1 MFDFGYQREPATRQ
15 QTFACP
21 ACRGRLVM
29 SREHEL
35 GPLTCP
41 HCDTTVAAPPFF
53 SRRRLG
59 TAKPWPEMRVT
70 CQQCGELH
78 RVDARWFGRSLRC
91 GHCDSLTGVE
101 APRWW
106 RWHRP
111 VAKYLTQE
119 DLRRSLH
126 HRMLATGRRAF
137 ADSAIPAD
145 TRRRFAFY
153 CGHCGGLHEARV
165 WDIASQM
172 ACEQCD
178 VMLIIPPPLRPDHQR
193 EAELPRVPPKPPA
206 PREPAAPRTGGF
218 CTRCGQALTSNVA
231 AGTADLPR
239 CQRCGTQT
247 QRSRASSLR
256 W

>member
-1 MFDFGYQREPATRQ
+1 MFDFGAQREPATQQ

-29 SREHEL
+29 SREHER
-35 GPLTCP
+35 GSLTCP
-41 HCDTTVAAPPFF
+41 HCDTTIAAPPFF

-59 TAKPWPEMRVT
+59 TAKPWPELHVA
-70 CQQCGELH
+70 CEHCGEPH

-91 GHCDSLTGVE
+91 GYCDRVTPVAQPG
-101 APRWW
+101 WW
-106 RWHRP
+106 AWHRP
-111 VAKYLTQE
+111 VAKFLTQE

-153 CGHCGGLHEARV
+153 CGHCGSLHEARV

-178 VMLIIPPPLRPDHQR
+178 VMLIIPPPLRNGSPHAT
-193 EAELPRVPPKPPA
+193 ESPTPPA
-206 PREPAAPRTGGF
+206 ERQSDGPHVFCTACGEALTHAEAAGATAPPR
-218 CTRCGQALTSNVA
+218 CTRCGSN
-231 AGTADLPR
+231 
-239 CQRCGTQT
+239 Q